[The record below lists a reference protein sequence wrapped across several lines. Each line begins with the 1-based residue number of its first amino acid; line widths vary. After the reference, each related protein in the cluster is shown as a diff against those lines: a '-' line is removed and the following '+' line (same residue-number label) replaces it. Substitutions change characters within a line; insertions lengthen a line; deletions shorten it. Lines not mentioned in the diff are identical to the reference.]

1 MSARIDLNN
10 TAGSASASQ
19 TLAPAPP
26 KRGRGRPRKNPP
38 PPAHP
43 RPPDPDTPMVGGF
56 APGDMV
62 WGKKLNHAA
71 WPGLIYSAGG
81 NGTGHEGQFLVSYFG
96 DKAFAWCDGAELR
109 PYEPYFP
116 VAELY
121 DDGGEDFDAAVEA
134 SLDEF
139 SRRVEAALASA
150 ARPFAPADFLTSL
163 HDLAADRMG
172 FTNRVQAAV
181 AKAHL
186 RAFDAFRA
194 LPDPPQYTLEL
205 GLLPHIPLP
214 LPNPKAA
221 ADADTTPAS
230 PSRRGRKR
238 KEQLVKDFDSD
249 EDWDPRKRGATDS
262 DSDVDFD
269 RRRGFRGRGGGGGAG
284 SGAPR
289 GRPRGRP
296 RKTDACRDPAPPLKD
311 NNDDGGIQDKL
322 EYPSAAEML
331 LQLLSV
337 AADPVNG
344 NYDSAP
350 VIVSFFSKHKDS
362 EAPSVY
368 EDKELLETFGC
379 KKGRKKSIVSSGPA
393 TKSEA
398 GDDKDQFMTAD
409 GQRGRRKSAGSL
421 YSARKAEDSYWC
433 DIIISDFDDG
443 DSDYEGRK
451 RKRPSQNTNRS
462 ANKKMKQEEQPPRG
476 APSDVK
482 NGAPTDP
489 SF

>member
-1 MSARIDLNN
+1 
-10 TAGSASASQ
+10 
-19 TLAPAPP
+19 
-26 KRGRGRPRKNPP
+26 
-38 PPAHP
+38 
-43 RPPDPDTPMVGGF
+43 
-56 APGDMV
+56 
-62 WGKKLNHAA
+62 
-71 WPGLIYSAGG
+71 
-81 NGTGHEGQFLVSYFG
+81 
-96 DKAFAWCDGAELR
+96 
-109 PYEPYFP
+109 
-116 VAELY
+116 
-121 DDGGEDFDAAVEA
+121 
-134 SLDEF
+134 
-139 SRRVEAALASA
+139 
-150 ARPFAPADFLTSL
+150 
-163 HDLAADRMG
+163 MG

>member
-1 MSARIDLNN
+1 
-10 TAGSASASQ
+10 
-19 TLAPAPP
+19 
-26 KRGRGRPRKNPP
+26 
-38 PPAHP
+38 
-43 RPPDPDTPMVGGF
+43 
-56 APGDMV
+56 MV